1 MNSKLLSILLFLGL
15 AITLVGAITMS
26 LHWFYAAPC
35 LIIGGAALTIA
46 YINTHYDTTAFEK
59 SKVVRVKRMRTQQ
72 IFSGIAILAA
82 GLCGYYLST
91 TIWIILLTY
100 GSIGIL
106 WSSFV
111 LDKLFKS
118 SKSK

>member
-1 MNSKLLSILLFLGL
+1 MTNKLISILLFLGL
-15 AITLVGAITMS
+15 AITLIGAITMS
-26 LHWFYAAPC
+26 LHWAYAAPC

-46 YINTHYDTTAFEK
+46 YINTHYDITALKKE
-59 SKVVRVKRMRTQQ
+59 KVVRVKRMRAQQ

-82 GLCGYYLST
+82 GLCAYYLHT

>member
-15 AITLVGAITMS
+15 AITLLGAITMS
-26 LHWFYAAPC
+26 LHWEYAAPC
-35 LIIGGAALTIA
+35 LIIGGAALTIS
-46 YINTHYDTTAFEK
+46 YINTHYDTSTIKKEK
-59 SKVVRVKRMRTQQ
+59 VIRVKRMHTQQ
-72 IFSGIAILAA
+72 IFSGISILGA